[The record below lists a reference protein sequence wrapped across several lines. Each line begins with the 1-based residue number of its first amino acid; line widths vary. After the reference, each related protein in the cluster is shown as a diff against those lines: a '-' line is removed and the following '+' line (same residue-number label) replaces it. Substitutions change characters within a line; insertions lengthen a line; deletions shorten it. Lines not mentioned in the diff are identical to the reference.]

1 MAALFAGGAVTLIA
15 LGVIVASAR
24 SGDDDALRAA
34 ALVALAVWTLTLGG
48 IAYWVLRGSQEALR
62 AVQLNDPARLLIEFG
77 DEVAQGLFERQEM
90 DALLKRLAESLV
102 RRFDRIYHVQVY
114 LTPPGSAQAVL
125 RAATGAAGDQLLA
138 QEHALDVGGLSVIGR
153 VTRTGN
159 HVLIPD
165 YNRET
170 IHKPDALLPQT
181 RSELAIP
188 LAASGSVIGA
198 LDAQSLEPDAFSPSD
213 IDLLRAIANQLAMAI
228 DSLHLYEQSQRSIRE
243 NQALYQQTQ
252 ANLREIERLNYQ
264 LTGRAWSDYLRLQGE
279 SAAITLDLDSGQ
291 ATHDAEW
298 TATLDEAATQRQ
310 ALTVTQAGQRVVA
323 LPIVVRNEVVGAM
336 EFELA
341 SEAALPDGVMDLVAA
356 VGQRLGLAL
365 ENRRLFD
372 ESQRAVQREALIN
385 DIGADLQAATGV
397 EAIIQRAARHLREA
411 LAAQEVLIRLGAP
424 PDQDND
430 QQTARKAQR

>member
-1 MAALFAGGAVTLIA
+1 
-15 LGVIVASAR
+15 
-24 SGDDDALRAA
+24 
-34 ALVALAVWTLTLGG
+34 
-48 IAYWVLRGSQEALR
+48 
-62 AVQLNDPARLLIEFG
+62 
-77 DEVAQGLFERQEM
+77 
-90 DALLKRLAESLV
+90 
-102 RRFDRIYHVQVY
+102 
-114 LTPPGSAQAVL
+114 
-125 RAATGAAGDQLLA
+125 
-138 QEHALDVGGLSVIGR
+138 
-153 VTRTGN
+153 
-159 HVLIPD
+159 
-165 YNRET
+165 
-170 IHKPDALLPQT
+170 
-181 RSELAIP
+181 

-213 IDLLRAIANQLAMAI
+213 IDLLRAVANQLAMAI
-228 DSLHLYEQSQRSIRE
+228 DSLHLYEQSQRNIRE

-298 TATLDEAATQRQ
+298 TATLDEAATHRQ
-310 ALTVTQAGQRVVA
+310 ALTVIQAGQRVVA

-341 SEAALPDGVMDLVAA
+341 SEAALPDGVMDLVEE

-424 PDQDND
+424 TDQDNGH
-430 QQTARKAQR
+430 QTARKAQR